1 MSDSAEREQP
11 RMSNEAARARS
22 SQAHAVGRLTATDL
36 ARRVRPEMTGLVGC
50 GCIAAAVLILA
61 AVSGSIGQANSTL
74 VVMGFDPDRAQLIT
88 ALLLAAIAAGVA
100 TIGSGRPGRAT
111 LAGLVAAAVVFGPTF
126 TAETQAAVAAT
137 GTAGAFDPGGWLLTL
152 FTLLAIGVVSSWA
165 GASLGSAL
173 RPALAGAVA
182 AAAAVAGVARRE
194 RRFDWR
200 RSGRPLALVLVA
212 VMLAVTVPVFGDL
225 VNFSPDSHML
235 DGAPPVAGLV
245 PNDQAAGSV
254 PPDPSA
260 SDTSDPAAGDAAVV
274 PTDPSSAAVP
284 TDSPAPTASPIP
296 GSRPWLAWKPTGR
309 GTIATKQLPAPWK
322 GGSTVD
328 ITVYLPPGY
337 SPAGTRRYPVMYE
350 TATPFSMWDR
360 GSDSHTV
367 LDTMIDGG
375 TIPPE
380 IFVFIDAFGGPY
392 NDSQCAN
399 SYDRAEWMDTF
410 MGMTVP
416 KFIDANYLTIAR
428 PQARATLGMSQG
440 GYCAAILAMR
450 HPGTFESVISFS
462 GYFEGGAGSAS
473 APKPFNNNLQLETA
487 ASPKYIAKS
496 LTRSERSALYFVL
509 VAKPDQ
515 PYYGQETSAFAAVLA
530 QYGYPHIVVA
540 APMPHGWNQV
550 RAEFPAGIQLIA
562 ARMAATGVFGL

>member
-11 RMSNEAARARS
+11 RMWNETARARS

-36 ARRVRPEMTGLVGC
+36 ARRARPELTGLVVC
-50 GCIAAAVLILA
+50 ASVAAAVLILA

-111 LAGLVAAAVVFGPTF
+111 LAGLVAAAAVFGPTF
-126 TAETQAAVAAT
+126 AAETQAALAAT

-152 FTLLAIGVVSSWA
+152 FTLLVIGVVSSWA
-165 GASLGSAL
+165 GASVGSAL
-173 RPALAGAVA
+173 RPPLAAAGAA
-182 AAAAVAGVARRE
+182 AVAVAGVARRE

-200 RSGRPLALVLVA
+200 RLGRPLALGLA
-212 VMLAVTVPVFGDL
+212 ALILAVTVPVFGDL

-235 DGAPPVAGLV
+235 DGAPLVAGLV
-245 PNDQAAGSV
+245 PNDQVAGSV

-260 SDTSDPAAGDAAVV
+260 SDTPDPAAGDAAVV
-274 PTDPSSAAVP
+274 PTDPSSSTP
-284 TDSPAPTASPIP
+284 TDSPAPTATPIP
-296 GSRPWLAWKPTGR
+296 GGRPWLAWKPTGR
-309 GTIATKQLPAPWK
+309 GTIDTKQLPAPWK
-322 GGSTVD
+322 GGSTVA

-337 SPAGTRRYPVMYE
+337 SPTGSHRYPVLYE
-350 TATPFSMWDR
+350 TATTFSMWDR
-360 GSDSHTV
+360 GSDSSTV
-367 LDTMIDGG
+367 LDTMIDAG

-380 IFVFIDAFGGPY
+380 IVVFIDSFGGPY

-399 SYDRAEWMDTF
+399 SYDGAEWMDTF
-410 MGMTVP
+410 MGVTVP
-416 KFIDANYLTIAR
+416 KFIDANYLPIASR
-428 PQARATLGMSQG
+428 QARTTLGMSQG

-450 HPGTFESVISFS
+450 HPSTFGSVISFS
-462 GYFEGGAGSAS
+462 GYFEGGGGSAS
-473 APKPFNNNLQLETA
+473 APKPFDNNLRLETA

-515 PYYGQETSAFAAVLA
+515 PYYGQETSAFAAVLT
-530 QYGYPHIVVA
+530 QYGYPRTVVA

-550 RAEFPAGIQLIA
+550 RAEFPSAIQLIA
-562 ARMAATGVFGL
+562 ARMAATGVFAS